1 MRTLIAIGLLLAG
14 LGTASA
20 RSQTVFLIRH
30 AEKAAE
36 PGADPVLSEAGTAR
50 AARLP
55 GLFANAM
62 PAAVFSSQFQRTQLT
77 AQPVAGAAGIAV
89 TVIAI
94 GKEDA
99 DSYPGTVLEK
109 ICGLPDGAT
118 ALVVGHSNTVPAMV
132 SAWTG
137 EPVPAIAD
145 DQYDRLF
152 MVRLRA
158 CANEGW
164 SDLRY

>member
-1 MRTLIAIGLLLAG
+1 MRRLPLIALLLAG
-14 LGTASA
+14 MVSA
-20 RSQTVFLIRH
+20 QTQTVFLIRH

-36 PGADPVLSEAGTAR
+36 PAGDPVLSEPGFAR

-55 GLFANAM
+55 QLFANAM
-62 PAAVFSSQFQRTQLT
+62 PAAVFSTQYQRTQLT
-77 AQPVAGAAGIAV
+77 AQPVAQAAGLAV
-89 TVIAI
+89 TVLAI
-94 GKEDA
+94 SKDDA
-99 DSYPGTVLEK
+99 EAYPQHVLDG

-137 EPVPAIAD
+137 EPVPPIAD
-145 DQYDRLF
+145 DEYDRLF
-152 MVRLRA
+152 IVRLRD
-158 CANEGW
+158 CTSEGW

>member
-20 RSQTVFLIRH
+20 QSQTVFLIRH

-36 PGADPVLSEAGTAR
+36 PTDDPILSEAGSAR
-50 AARLP
+50 AALLP

-62 PAAVFSSQFQRTQLT
+62 PAAVFSSQFQRTRLT
-77 AQPVAGAAGIAV
+77 AQPVADAVGIPV

-94 GKEDA
+94 GKESA
-99 DSYPGTVLEK
+99 DSYPQTVLES
-109 ICGLPDGAT
+109 ICRLPDGAT

-152 MVRLRA
+152 IVRLRG
-158 CANEGW
+158 CASEGW